1 MVHTLKNEADLFS
14 SRDVPFSNAR
24 ELPDI
29 FTTYR
34 KQVEPLR
41 DAPRRTLPAP
51 SKLPPL
57 PPSIPPQLAPFTI
70 PGTLADLVSALHK
83 PLDPSLGLKKI
94 PAMPPAATSAHPFHG
109 GESAG
114 HKRIKHLIASG
125 SMTAYKDTRNGTL
138 GADFSTKLSAWLALG
153 CVTARQIHTYLLAFE
168 DGTTDLGKGVQGYG
182 KGENKGTAAVRF
194 ELLWRDYFRLTT
206 RKFGPGLFRI
216 SGFKADNS
224 YPWKYATAKDPETQK
239 VVQRFLEGRTGNG
252 FIDASMR
259 ELYLTGTCFRS
270 LFFLSSAPFDCQE
283 RSARESCLVP
293 QRLLDNGNADSETAN
308 RLHLQSSPAKRRQLS
323 RQTPRH
329 RLAHRRRMVRMP
341 ADRLRP
347 QQQLGQLAVQ
357 RWRRQRSSRSQSV
370 QSGQAGV
377 RL

>member
-1 MVHTLKNEADLFS
+1 MWMSEHEIGTDWKTKLTIF
-14 SRDVPFSNAR
+14 SRDVPFSNPK

-70 PGTLADLVSALHK
+70 PDTLTDLVSALHK
-83 PLDPSLGLKKI
+83 PLESSLGLSKV
-94 PAMPPAATSAHPFHG
+94 PTMPPSATSAHPFHG
-109 GESAG
+109 GENAG
-114 HKRIKHLIASG
+114 HERVKHLITSG

-153 CVTARQIHTYLLAFE
+153 CVTARQIHTYLLEFE
-168 DGTTDLGKGVQGYG
+168 DGTTDLGKGVHGYG

-206 RKFGPGLFRI
+206 RKFGPRLFRI
-216 SGFKADNS
+216 SGFKADDS
-224 YPWKYATAKDPETQK
+224 YKWKYATPKDPETEK

-259 ELYLTGTCFRS
+259 ELYLTGTCLRN
-270 LFFLSSAPFDCQE
+270 LFFLPLS
-283 RSARESCLVP
+283 
-293 QRLLDNGNADSETAN
+293 
-308 RLHLQSSPAKRRQLS
+308 SSP
-323 RQTPRH
+323 
-329 RLAHRRRMVRMP
+329 P
-341 ADRLRP
+341 AEYL
-347 QQQLGQLAVQ
+347 
-357 RWRRQRSSRSQSV
+357 
-370 QSGQAGV
+370 
-377 RL
+377 